1 LSFLLDTCVLAE
13 GRKPAPDPNVAAWL
27 DGQDTRDLFIS
38 AVTLGELFK
47 GASHHPD
54 ENRRRKLTAWLEE
67 ELQVAFHGRILA
79 LDSLA
84 ARTWGRIQGE
94 ALRQGTPLPILDSMI
109 AAIAQAHGLVVVTRN
124 TRDFSRTGAQIFNP
138 WDEGGL
144 PR

>member
-1 LSFLLDTCVLAE
+1 
-13 GRKPAPDPNVAAWL
+13 L

-94 ALRQGTPLPILDSMI
+94 ALRQGTPLSILDSMI